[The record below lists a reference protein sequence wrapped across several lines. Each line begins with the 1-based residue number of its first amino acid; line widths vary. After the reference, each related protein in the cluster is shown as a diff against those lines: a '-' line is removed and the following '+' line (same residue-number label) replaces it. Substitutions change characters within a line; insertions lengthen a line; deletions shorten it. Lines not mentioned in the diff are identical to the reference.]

1 MEIIFEAHMISD
13 RFKNFGGRATNM
25 VFVVLVVLLV
35 AFISSRRFMRFDL
48 TEDSR
53 YTISNTT
60 KDTLGSLDD
69 VVTVKVFFSKK
80 LPADLQELAQIVRDT
95 LDEYKSFSPSGY
107 FDVRYIDPAESD
119 QARSE
124 ATALGIPE
132 VRMQFVKQDKAE
144 VQNGFL
150 GIGIYYEDK
159 KEALP
164 FVAQTANFEYDL
176 TATIKKVTTS
186 NIKTVGFLTGHNE
199 RSILE
204 DPFGDRTKNG
214 EYTELKRVLEKT
226 YAVKSV
232 DVSTGEDITGVDTLV
247 VAGPKLPLSARDL
260 YEIDQFVMRG
270 GSVVWLVEGVDVST
284 TLQAVIA
291 NNNIGPLLKHY
302 GFGLEPVLVKD
313 AIHETA
319 TFSQGYSSLIVPYPL
334 WPKLVKQNFLASNPV
349 VSSIDSLVLPWSSP
363 ITLVDKEGSALAQ
376 TTDQAFSIASPFSLD
391 PMDRTVSGKQEQFV
405 MVAFKNAALT
415 SFYAGKEVP
424 PVSDREDKA
433 ADKESTQSTPQS
445 TADLSK
451 KVTKPATDDKIRML
465 AVGNS
470 LFATNSMA
478 RQFPEN
484 LNFIQNAID
493 YITLDSSLIEIR
505 AKTFSQRPLREVSDR
520 AKTTVKFL
528 VIFGIPIIVALG
540 GFAKS
545 WMRKKAKN
553 RLLAL

>member
-1 MEIIFEAHMISD
+1 MNS
-13 RFKNFGGRATNM
+13 
-25 VFVVLVVLLV
+25 VFVVLIVLLV
-35 AFISSRRFMRFDL
+35 AFISSRRFVRFDL

-60 KDTLGSLDD
+60 KDTLRGLDD

-80 LPADLQELAQIVRDT
+80 LPEDLQELAQIVRDT

-107 FDVRYIDPAESD
+107 FDVRYIDPSESD

-176 TATIKKVTTS
+176 TAAIKKVTAST
-186 NIKTVGFLTGHNE
+186 IKTVGFLVGHGE
-199 RSILE
+199 RSIFE

-214 EYTELKRVLEKT
+214 EYTEFKRVLEKT

-232 DVSTGEDITGVDTLV
+232 DTSKGEDITGVDTLV
-247 VAGPKLPLSARDL
+247 VAGPKSSLSARDL
-260 YEIDQFVMRG
+260 YEIDQFIMRG
-270 GSVVWLVEGVDVST
+270 GSAVWLVEGVDVST
-284 TLQAVIA
+284 TLEAVIA
-291 NNNIGPLLKHY
+291 DNNIGPLLKHY

-313 AIHETA
+313 ALNETA

-334 WPKLVKQNFLASNPV
+334 WPKLSKQNFLASNPI
-349 VSSIDSLVLPWSSP
+349 VSSIDSIVLPWSSP
-363 ITLVDKEGSALAQ
+363 ITLLDKDGVALAQ
-376 TTDQAFSIASPFSLD
+376 TTNQAFTIASPFNLD
-391 PMDRTVSGKQEQFV
+391 PMERTISGTQEQFT
-405 MVAFKNAALT
+405 MVAFKNADLT

-424 PVSDREDKA
+424 PVSAVKDEGA
-433 ADKESTQSTPQS
+433 EQESPQNALQSTE
-445 TADLSK
+445 DLSK
-451 KVTKPATDDKIRML
+451 KVTKSSTDDTVRML
-465 AVGNS
+465 VVGNS
-470 LFATNSMA
+470 IFATNSMA

-493 YITLDSSLIEIR
+493 YITMDSSLIEIR
-505 AKTFSQRPLREVSDR
+505 AKTFSQRPLREISDR
-520 AKTTVKFL
+520 AKTPIKFF
-528 VIFGIPIIVALG
+528 VIFGIPILIALG